1 MGDGADNEPYELR
14 PLLKPAQSRVL
25 TALAESEEE
34 EFTRSTYEE
43 IAHVS
48 RSQAAYDLADL
59 VKLGLVDRLGTGRAT
74 RYRIVG
80 EGDGRRRK
88 WTPARIREELE
99 RFCAERGTWPRAAE
113 FRNAGR
119 GSLYLAASRYGGIEH
134 WATELGF
141 YEAAPASAG
150 GRGPVEA
157 ERTPATGFV
166 LAALAALFVLAL
178 VLIVQLTPASPGER
192 DALVAGSA
200 RERVDAVPGSVP
212 ARRSLPATPAGA
224 ERIALRLAA
233 AGEGSWIAAR
243 RGSASGELLWRGT
256 LEPRESLRLRGKAIW
271 LRVEAPANLVAR
283 VDGERVDLPARSRLV
298 RVTGRG
304 VRVLATAPRAPA
316 PVLQTETPQSAQ
328 PVSAAAAPAPSSA
341 GTSGSSGASAPAPD
355 EPAPEPPPAGSPTPS
370 PDPPPPTP

>member
-1 MGDGADNEPYELR
+1 MGDGTDNEPYELR

-25 TALAESEEE
+25 AALAESEEE
-34 EFTRSTYEE
+34 EFTRSTYED

-99 RFCAERGTWPRAAE
+99 RFCGERGTWPRAAE
-113 FRNAGR
+113 FRKAGR

-134 WATELGF
+134 WAAELGF

-150 GRGPVEA
+150 GPGSVDP
-157 ERTPATGFV
+157 ERAPATGFV
-166 LAALAALFVLAL
+166 LVALAALFVLGL
-178 VLIVQLTPASPGER
+178 VLIVQLMPASPGEG
-192 DALVAGSA
+192 DALVAGVA
-200 RERVDAVPGSVP
+200 RERVDAAPGSVP
-212 ARRSLPATPAGA
+212 ARGSLPATPAGP

-233 AGEGSWIAAR
+233 AGDGAWIAAR
-243 RGSASGELLWRGT
+243 RGSASGELLWRGS
-256 LEPRESLRLRGKAIW
+256 LEAGESLRLRGKAIW
-271 LRVEAPANLVAR
+271 LRVESPADLVAR
-283 VDGERVDLPARSRLV
+283 VDGDRVDLPSRGRLL

-304 VRVLATAPRAPA
+304 VRVLETAPRAPA
-316 PVLQTETPQSAQ
+316 PVVQAATGPAAQ
-328 PVSAAAAPAPSSA
+328 PVTAPAALAPSSA
-341 GTSGSSGASAPAPD
+341 PTSGSSGASAPAPD
-355 EPAPEPPPAGSPTPS
+355 EPAPEPPPQRSSTPS
-370 PDPPPPTP
+370 PDQPPPKP